1 MQNPQWYVV
10 WGKDMNMRILPEY
23 VVSFKCP
30 SLHQM
35 QGSSGATSMLKK
47 PSPVARDMFPT
58 LLAEIQR
65 FVPSSKLQILQG
77 TYNRFKVNWWG
88 MIISIGCANI
98 IAITE
103 RNLENWSLA
112 GGHLRMENG
121 GREMSLRVFFYI

>member
-1 MQNPQWYVV
+1 
-10 WGKDMNMRILPEY
+10 
-23 VVSFKCP
+23 
-30 SLHQM
+30 
-35 QGSSGATSMLKK
+35 
-47 PSPVARDMFPT
+47 MFPT

-65 FVPSSKLQILQG
+65 FVPSSKLQTLQG

-88 MIISIGCANI
+88 MLISIGCANI

-121 GREMSLRVFFYI
+121 GREMSSCACLFLYIEKVSVCFLCK